1 MDGGRVGVLTVVA
14 ALALR
19 LLAQVTVAVSAP
31 AEVAP
36 RDPVLVRVEVTAPAG
51 RDVRL
56 VPPSFAP
63 LRVLSS
69 MRVASFDSTPPGGG
83 YILHPP
89 WHVQEW
95 RYVLGVPDGIRG
107 RVDFDPFVA
116 QVSGRGTRALATRS
130 RVWTL
135 NVRAPV
141 APSSVPSIVAR
152 TPRPSRQGIAFH
164 AQIAPDTV
172 YVGQQATY
180 QIAVFLDDEAR
191 TRLRRNP
198 EFVPPELRGL
208 LAYDLPAG
216 RTSLRGRIIEGRRY
230 DVHVFQRA
238 LFPVAAGR
246 VAIPPAQLTYALPL
260 TSGFFSRE
268 ESFSTRSEAVSVV
281 AVDPP
286 RAGRP
291 ADWTGA
297 VGDLRASAR
306 LDSTAAR
313 VGDPVILTLRVEGR
327 GNVKLLPRPALDIP
341 WATAV
346 EGAERVELD
355 STALAV
361 RGAKEFDWILTAR
374 AAGDRTVPAI
384 RYSYFDPVAR
394 GYEVAASAPLSLQVL
409 PGTLAR
415 GGTTEGQR
423 ARGAPLTIRTSF
435 GGEVGV
441 PLPTRPTFWLLVA
454 LVPLP
459 ALLVGLAARIPRRRT
474 AVMSPVRAL
483 RVLADARSAT
493 PPTEVRR
500 AFVGAIRDRLSLGRE
515 AFAAPDAL
523 ARRLRRCGV
532 TVEGARAAAEM
543 LRTLDG
549 AAFGAAHPGDPAT
562 TGPDQELARGA
573 WSVYARLDA
582 EGCGPG
588 ASRRSEPVA
597 GARAGL
603 ILLLTGGLALA
614 AASVA
619 DATQPAAT
627 SGGDVTVLQR
637 QRAEGGDSGAA
648 ASVGGGGESVAAR
661 AFARGV
667 RAYEEGHIVEA
678 REAFAAAAAAAPRAP
693 DSWANVGTAAWT
705 LGDTV
710 TAAVGWQRALR
721 LAPMATDMRDRLA
734 LLPAAQDGWTAGV
747 PPVPANAAAAAAL
760 LAWAVAGVLVLRRI
774 RRRAGPRLA
783 SFVWGSGATAVVL
796 LAASVRLG
804 DVADAADLAV
814 VRGDGAA
821 RVEPVLSADQAAPVQ
836 VSDVA
841 HVVARQNAWARVR
854 LDGGREGWIESDRL
868 VPLALP

>member
-1 MDGGRVGVLTVVA
+1 VLTVVA
-14 ALALR
+14 ALVLR

-51 RDVRL
+51 RSVRI
-56 VPPSFAP
+56 VPPDFAP

-69 MRVASFDSTPPGGG
+69 MRVPSLDSTPPGGG
-83 YILHPP
+83 YILRPP
-89 WHVQEW
+89 WQIQEW
-95 RYVLGVPDGIRG
+95 RYVLGVPDGVRG
-107 RVDFDPFVA
+107 RLAFEPFVA
-116 QVSGRGTRALATRS
+116 EVSGRGLRPGGARS
-130 RVWTL
+130 RAWGL
-135 NVRAPV
+135 SVRAPIV
-141 APSSVPSIVAR
+141 PASVPAIVDR
-152 TPRPSRQGIAFH
+152 VPKPSRQGIAFH
-164 AQIAPDTV
+164 AQIGPDTV

-216 RTSLRGRIIEGRRY
+216 RASLRGRVIDGRRY

-268 ESFSTRSEAVSVV
+268 ESFSTRSEAVAVV
-281 AVDPP
+281 AIDPP
-286 RAGRP
+286 AVGRP

-306 LDSTAAR
+306 LDSSAAR

-327 GNVKLLPRPALDIP
+327 GNVKLLPRPTLDIP

-394 GYEVAASAPLSLQVL
+394 RYDAAASAPMPLQVL
-409 PGTLAR
+409 PGTLAS
-415 GGTTEGQR
+415 GGGADGR
-423 ARGAPLTIRTSF
+423 PARGAPLPIRLSF

-459 ALLVGLAARIPRRRT
+459 AVLVGLASRVPRRRT
-474 AVMSPVRAL
+474 TRMAPARAL
-483 RVLADARSAT
+483 RVLADARAST
-493 PPTEVRR
+493 PPAEVRR
-500 AFVGAIRDRLSLGRE
+500 AFVGAVRERLALGRE

-523 ARRLRRCGV
+523 ARRLRRSGV
-532 TVEGARAAAEM
+532 TAEGARAAADM

-549 AAFGAAHPGDPAT
+549 AAFGATHADDAQAGA
-562 TGPDQELARGA
+562 PDGGLARGA
-573 WSVYARLDA
+573 WIVYARLDA
-582 EGCGPG
+582 EGCGPRTARRG
-588 ASRRSEPVA
+588 APA
-597 GARAGL
+597 GAPRAGL
-603 ILLLTGGLALA
+603 VLLLTGAIALA
-614 AASVA
+614 AATA
-619 DATQPAAT
+619 GDATQAAPQPAA
-627 SGGDVTVLQR
+627 SPAGAGNVTVLQR
-637 QRAEGGDSGAA
+637 QRAEAGDSTAA
-648 ASVGGGGESVAAR
+648 AAVTGAGGVVAAR
-661 AFARGV
+661 EFGRGV
-667 RAYEEGHIVEA
+667 RAYERGRWAEA
-678 REAFAAAAAAAPRAP
+678 RDAFASAAAAAPRAP
-693 DSWANVGTAAWT
+693 DSWANVGTVAWA

-721 LAPMATDMRDRLA
+721 LAPLASDMRDRLA
-734 LLPAAQDGWTAGV
+734 LLPASQDGWTAGV
-747 PPVPANAAAAAAL
+747 PPVPADVAAAVGL
-760 LAWAVAGVLVLRRI
+760 LAWAVASALVLRRV
-774 RRRAGPRLA
+774 RRRAGPRVAPLA
-783 SFVWGSGATAVVL
+783 WASAAAAVL
-796 LAASVRLG
+796 LLAGSVRLG
-804 DVADAADLAV
+804 DVADATELAI

-821 RVEPVLSADQAAPVQ
+821 RVEPVLSADQSAPVQ

-841 HVVARQNAWARVR
+841 RIVGRQNAWSRVR
-854 LDGGREGWIESDRL
+854 LDGDREGWIESDRL